1 VLRVRRN
8 LLALVVAMG
17 GVVAACA
24 DPEVPQGADET
35 TTTISAVSEVGRR
48 RPWDGLILPP
58 DVGDGYATTS
68 TELAQLAELGAPNVS
83 VVVPLVQD
91 DPSGVPHR
99 APDETPTD
107 TALVRLMRA
116 AAELEL
122 GVVIQLRVEVAGNP
136 GAVPTPA
143 DPELW
148 FHHYARLATHYA
160 SLAERHGASL
170 LVIGA
175 MPGRVMADEARW
187 RAVVADVR
195 RRYAGPLAFTV
206 DPADIDRLALWE
218 EVDVIGID
226 VTLPPQPDVDEP
238 VAADLERAWEPVLA
252 ELSALAET
260 WTRPVVL
267 TRVGFPGI
275 EPSAADPTEAEV
287 DQQLNAYEALFTVV
301 NQTPAVEGVLVWRWG
316 EPTPVGEASY
326 SPEGR
331 PAEEVLRRAWTTPL
345 ADEDDPTETETET
358 ESGTEAGTG
367 TGTGSGTG
375 TGTGSGS
382 GTETGTGT
390 EVGDGSAG
398 GT

>member
-8 LLALVVAMG
+8 LLALVVAVA
-17 GVVAACA
+17 GVVIACA
-24 DPEVPQGADET
+24 EPAAREGADDT
-35 TTTISAVSEVGRR
+35 TTTIGTVSDVGRR
-48 RPWDGLILPP
+48 RPWDGMILPP
-58 DVGDGYATTS
+58 DIGPGYAGNTA
-68 TELAQLAELGAPNVS
+68 LAQLAELAELGAPNVS
-83 VVVPLVQD
+83 VVVPLVQE
-91 DPSGVPHR
+91 DPSSVPHR
-99 APDETPTD
+99 VPDETPTD
-107 TALVRLMRA
+107 SALIRLMGV

-122 GVVIQLRVEVAGNP
+122 GVVVQLRVEVAGNP

-143 DPELW
+143 DPDLW

-160 SLAERHGASL
+160 SLAERHEAAL

-175 MPGRVMADEARW
+175 MPGRVMADEASW

-195 RRYAGPLAFTV
+195 DRYTGPLAFTV

-226 VTLPPQPDVDEP
+226 VTFPPEPDVDEP

-252 ELSALAET
+252 ELSAAAET

-267 TRVGFPGI
+267 TRVGFPGVERSTV
-275 EPSAADPTEAEV
+275 EPPELEV
-287 DQQLNAYEALFTVV
+287 DQQLNAYEALFTVI

-316 EPTPVGEASY
+316 EPSPVGEVSY

-345 ADEDDPTETETET
+345 AGEDDPTEDDPTETETQAET
-358 ESGTEAGTG
+358 GSG
-367 TGTGSGTG
+367 TGTGSGT
-375 TGTGSGS
+375 
-382 GTETGTGT
+382 EA
-390 EVGDGSAG
+390 GDGSAG